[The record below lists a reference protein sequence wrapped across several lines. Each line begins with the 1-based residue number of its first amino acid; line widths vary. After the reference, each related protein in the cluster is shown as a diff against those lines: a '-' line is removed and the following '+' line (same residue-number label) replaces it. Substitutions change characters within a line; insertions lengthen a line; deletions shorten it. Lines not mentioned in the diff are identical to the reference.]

1 MGYYVEVE
9 QGIRLFVQDLNPEGK
24 TTILFIHGWPLSH
37 KQFEYQFDVL
47 PQYGVRCIGLDWR
60 GFGQSDKP
68 YFGYNFDRLADDL
81 RAVIDTMGI
90 TNVILLGHSTG
101 GAIATRY
108 MSRHKGYGVSGLVLV
123 DAAVPTGLPPEVAN
137 PIIEQTLN
145 DRPNMLNDLT
155 NMFFFQYATRSFQ
168 QWFFDLGLEA
178 SGWST
183 AAIMKLLSEADLHA
197 DLPAIQV
204 PTLIIHGI
212 HDQVVPFSQ
221 AEALHKQLPTSQ
233 LVPLLYSGHGGF
245 WEERDRFNR
254 ILLEWLGLSTGSSS

>member
-9 QGIRLFVQDLNPEGK
+9 KGVRLFVQDLNPEGQ
-24 TTILFIHGWPLSH
+24 TTIVFIHGWPLSH
-37 KQFEYQFDVL
+37 KQFEYQFTIL

-68 YFGYNFDRLADDL
+68 FFGYNFDRLADDL
-81 RAVIDTMGI
+81 RVVIDAIGI
-90 TNVILLGHSTG
+90 QNFILLGHSTG
-101 GAIATRY
+101 GAIAARY
-108 MSRHKGYGVSGLVLV
+108 MSRHKGYGVAGLVLV
-123 DAAVPTGLPPEVAN
+123 DAAVPVGIPPEVAN
-137 PIIEQTLN
+137 PIIDQSLN

-155 NMFFFQYATRSFQ
+155 NMFFFQYATRPFQ

-183 AAIMKLLSEADLHA
+183 AAIMKLLSETDLKA

-204 PTLIIHGI
+204 STLIIHGL
-212 HDQVVPFSQ
+212 HDQVIPFSQ
-221 AEALHKQLPTSQ
+221 AEALHKQLPNSQ

-245 WEERDRFNR
+245 WEERERFNH
-254 ILLEWLGLSTGSSS
+254 ILMEWLGLAHSSS